1 MKKLLSILVLGL
13 LLSSNF
19 VFSENYKTGQEIEG
33 QIVFSKKMYELAA
46 NLTLIVHFAFI
57 LFVVFGALLFFV
69 ATKIIFIHIPAFIWG
84 SYIELTHS
92 ICPLTYLENW
102 FLHKANLTTY
112 SEGFIQNY
120 LVPIVYPMNLTKD
133 LQICLGIVLIVVNMI
148 IYGFII
154 SKLKKKF

>member
-1 MKKLLSILVLGL
+1 
-13 LLSSNF
+13 
-19 VFSENYKTGQEIEG
+19 
-33 QIVFSKKMYELAA
+33 MYELAA
-46 NLTLIVHFAFI
+46 GIILIIHFLFI
-57 LFVVFGALLFFV
+57 LFVLFGALFFFV
-69 ATKIIFIHIPAFIWG
+69 AKKMVFIHIPAIIWG

-133 LQICLGIVLIVVNMI
+133 LQIFLGIGLIFINIV
-148 IYGFII
+148 IYAFIF
-154 SKLKKKF
+154 SRMKKNFK

>member
-1 MKKLLSILVLGL
+1 M
-13 LLSSNF
+13 
-19 VFSENYKTGQEIEG
+19 
-33 QIVFSKKMYELAA
+33 AA

-57 LFVVFGALLFFV
+57 LFVVLGALLFFV
-69 ATKIIFIHIPAFIWG
+69 STKIVFIHIPAFIWG

-102 FLHKANLTTY
+102 FLHKANLTAY

-120 LVPIVYPMNLTKD
+120 LMTIVYPTNLTKD
-133 LQICLGIVLIVVNMI
+133 LQIYLGIVLIVVNMI

-154 SKLKKKF
+154 IKLKKSFK

>member
-1 MKKLLSILVLGL
+1 
-13 LLSSNF
+13 
-19 VFSENYKTGQEIEG
+19 
-33 QIVFSKKMYELAA
+33 MYELAA

-69 ATKIIFIHIPAFIWG
+69 ATKIIFIHFPALIWG
-84 SYIELTHS
+84 SYIELTNS

-120 LVPIVYPMNLTKD
+120 LVPVVYPVSLTKD
-133 LQICLGIVLIVVNMI
+133 LQIYLGIALIVINIVF
-148 IYGFII
+148 YAFIFN
-154 SKLKKKF
+154 KLKKNFK

>member
-1 MKKLLSILVLGL
+1 
-13 LLSSNF
+13 
-19 VFSENYKTGQEIEG
+19 
-33 QIVFSKKMYELAA
+33 MYELAA

-69 ATKIIFIHIPAFIWG
+69 ATKIIFIHFPALIWG
-84 SYIELTHS
+84 SYIELTNS

-120 LVPIVYPMNLTKD
+120 LVPIVYPVSLTKD
-133 LQICLGIVLIVVNMI
+133 LQIYLGIALIVINIVF
-148 IYGFII
+148 YAFIFN
-154 SKLKKKF
+154 KMKKNFK